1 MKPFMHISTDD
12 MISVFEDLARHVS
25 SYKSVF
31 DQPILSFLR
40 DMHLQYG
47 MVHSGYVFYESA
59 DQAFNLTQVSNQYA
73 SEFQEH
79 AHWLRWGFHA
89 ENVRSRYESTTY
101 DQAKSEYARI
111 LGELSRITGGA
122 AAIDRVV
129 RTHFYEGSEGAVS
142 AFKEHSE
149 YGVTGLLSAE
159 DNRHSYDLSAE
170 QCDELKRY
178 GRMRD
183 QARDLTFYRTDMRLE
198 HVPDVESQLKLF
210 QAAEKDLII
219 FTHEKYLFTEEMKEK
234 IRLCCEF
241 AVGNGYR
248 FDFPMEEIDY

>member
-1 MKPFMHISTDD
+1 MKPFMHISADD
-12 MISVFEDLARHVS
+12 IITVFEDLACHS
-25 SYKSVF
+25 STYTSMF
-31 DQPILSFLR
+31 DQPVLSFLR

-59 DQAFNLTQVSNQYA
+59 DQSFDLTQVPEKYA
-73 SEFQEH
+73 REFQEH
-79 AHWLRWGFHA
+79 VHWLRWGFHA
-89 ENVRSRYESTTY
+89 ENVRSRYESATY
-101 DQAKSEYARI
+101 DQVKNDYARV
-111 LGELSRITGGA
+111 LRELTRITGGA

-129 RTHFYEGSEGAVS
+129 RTHFYEGNAEAVS
-142 AFKEHSE
+142 AFKDHSE
-149 YGVTGLLSAE
+149 HGVNGLLSAE
-159 DNRHSYDLSAE
+159 DNRHSYDLGAE
-170 QCDELKRY
+170 QRDELKRY

-198 HVPDVESQLKLF
+198 HVPDVEGQLKLL

-248 FDFPMEEIDY
+248 FGFPMDEID